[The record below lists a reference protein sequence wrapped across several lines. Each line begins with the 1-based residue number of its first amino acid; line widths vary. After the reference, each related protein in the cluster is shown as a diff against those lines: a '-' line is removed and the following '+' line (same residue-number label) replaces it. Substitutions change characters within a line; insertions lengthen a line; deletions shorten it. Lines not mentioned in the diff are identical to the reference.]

1 MKRAVSEIVGR
12 AELAGHA
19 PVAIH
24 RALTSSLRCASCDS
38 LIAEGELFTRRN
50 TFGQGL
56 RILPRCRKCAPFTLM
71 PEEAKTVHPML
82 DSLLSPAAET
92 STVSKGRLAK
102 KSSTTDAPEPDEKQK
117 RIKEAMIE
125 RLGPALRRTRH
136 RRT

>member
-1 MKRAVSEIVGR
+1 MKRAISEMVGR

-19 PVAIH
+19 SVAIY
-24 RALTSSLRCASCDS
+24 RALAPLRCASCDS

-50 TFGQGL
+50 TFGHGL
-56 RILPRCRKCAPFTLM
+56 RIQPRCRKCAPFTLM
-71 PEEAKTVHPML
+71 PEEAKTVHSML

-102 KSSTTDAPEPDEKQK
+102 KSSTTAAPEPDEKQK

>member
-19 PVAIH
+19 PVAIY
-24 RALTSSLRCASCDS
+24 RALTPLRCASCDG

-56 RILPRCRKCAPFTLM
+56 RILPRCRQCAPFTLM

-102 KSSTTDAPEPDEKQK
+102 NSSTTAAPAPDEKQK

-125 RLGPALRRTRH
+125 RLGPALKHARH